1 MHVLSLEVSTS
12 SAKCIL
18 YSREEGVVLAR
29 SRQYPKEASDGLTQD
44 PGGILVS
51 AYEVLGQVARE
62 SSARGIN
69 PAAVGLCGTWHSMLL
84 LDRDLLPI
92 GRIRTWADLTGAKAA
107 AAARAGGEA
116 ADYYSRTG
124 CVLHGMYPCWKLAGM
139 TAEDKGLSGASYII
153 TQLEWLYLSL
163 AGERAVSTCLASG
176 SGLLNVHTLDW
187 DEKAL
192 AAAGAGRNMLSPLR
206 DLMYHGRLTRK
217 ASALTGLPEG
227 LPVFIGGADGAMNQ
241 LAVGGTDPGVMSMS
255 VGTSGAMRRITK
267 VPKVAAKPS
276 TWCYNVS
283 EDAWIAGAATNNATN
298 CVDWFI
304 ANVWMTPGDP
314 GAYDE
319 LGKAAFGKDR
329 SKAPVFLPFIF
340 GERCPGWQEERAGGF
355 FGIGP
360 KHDRGSLYYSVLE
373 GILFN
378 MYQCYGI
385 LEGLTGPPS
394 RIVVSGG
401 ITRSA
406 EWMQLAADIFG
417 LKLETTGSAN
427 DSTVG
432 AALVAIS
439 GLEGESAVELPEEE
453 PSAVYEPVAKNREA
467 LMERYGK
474 YLGMYAS
481 TAP

>member
-1 MHVLSLEVSTS
+1 
-12 SAKCIL
+12 
-18 YSREEGVVLAR
+18 
-29 SRQYPKEASDGLTQD
+29 
-44 PGGILVS
+44 
-51 AYEVLGQVARE
+51 
-62 SSARGIN
+62 
-69 PAAVGLCGTWHSMLL
+69 
-84 LDRDLLPI
+84 
-92 GRIRTWADLTGAKAA
+92 
-107 AAARAGGEA
+107 
-116 ADYYSRTG
+116 
-124 CVLHGMYPCWKLAGM
+124 
-139 TAEDKGLSGASYII
+139 
-153 TQLEWLYLSL
+153 
-163 AGERAVSTCLASG
+163 
-176 SGLLNVHTLDW
+176 
-187 DEKAL
+187 
-192 AAAGAGRNMLSPLR
+192 
-206 DLMYHGRLTRK
+206 
-217 ASALTGLPEG
+217 
-227 LPVFIGGADGAMNQ
+227 
-241 LAVGGTDPGVMSMS
+241 
-255 VGTSGAMRRITK
+255 
-267 VPKVAAKPS
+267 
-276 TWCYNVS
+276 
-283 EDAWIAGAATNNATN
+283 
-298 CVDWFI
+298 
-304 ANVWMTPGDP
+304 
-314 GAYDE
+314 
-319 LGKAAFGKDR
+319 
-329 SKAPVFLPFIF
+329 VFLPFIF